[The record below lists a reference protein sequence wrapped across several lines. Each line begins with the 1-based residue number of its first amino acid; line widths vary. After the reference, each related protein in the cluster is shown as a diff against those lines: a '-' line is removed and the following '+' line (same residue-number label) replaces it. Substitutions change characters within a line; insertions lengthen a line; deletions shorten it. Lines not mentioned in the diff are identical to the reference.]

1 MEPTG
6 FTELSQL
13 ILEELRQTVEE
24 KAIKENEMVV
34 DMWDFAGQ
42 ELYYVSHS
50 SFLVKNATYIVVH
63 NLDKPLNARAM
74 PVLRRKGCDEPLQN
88 TRDETNLD
96 NLQSWLTTIH
106 SIGDQ
111 TVQGESIGEKENKQ
125 NVEDLQGKAK
135 TYQSP
140 PVLIVG
146 THADKTTKE
155 EIFRVNEEI
164 KSKLLGKAYECHVLG
179 DSFYAV
185 DNAKNLEDNMVL
197 QHLKAQLVDILKQEA
212 CAGKEIPIK
221 WFKFEE
227 AIRALKEKGIFCLT
241 KNEAEW
247 VAKEV
252 CKVADNS
259 DVDAMLSFYHEAGVI
274 VQFGNTVVLDAR
286 WLIRMFT
293 KLISFN
299 PFEEKV
305 SKVEAL
311 SIV

>member
-1 MEPTG
+1 MGLTE
-6 FTELSQL
+6 FTELSPL
-13 ILEELRQTVEE
+13 ILEGLRQTVEE

-42 ELYYVSHS
+42 ELYHVSHS

-74 PVLRRKGCDEPLQN
+74 PVLRRKGCDDPLQN

-111 TVQGESIGEKENKQ
+111 TVQRKSSGEKENKQ
-125 NVEDLQGKAK
+125 NVEDLQEKSK
-135 TYQSP
+135 TYQPP

-155 EIFRVNEEI
+155 QISRANEEI
-164 KSKLLGKAYECHVLG
+164 KSKLSGKAYECHVLG
-179 DSFYAV
+179 DSFFAV

-197 QHLKAQLVDILKQEA
+197 QRLRAKLVEILKQEA
-212 CAGKEIPIK
+212 YVGQEIPIK
-221 WFKFEE
+221 WFRFEE

-252 CKVADNS
+252 CIVTYDS
-259 DVDAMLSFYHEAGVI
+259 DVDAMLSFYHDAGVI
-274 VQFGNTVVLDAR
+274 VQFGDTVVLDAR
-286 WLIRMFT
+286 WLIGMFT

-305 SKVEAL
+305 SEIEAIP
-311 SIV
+311 IV